1 VNRPPSL
8 LNMLLSRHTRRRE
21 FITLIG
27 SAAAAWPV
35 AAHAQQPAMP
45 VVGFLHPG
53 SSEAFSTHLGFL
65 RQGLKDNGYL
75 EDKNVAIEYRWAE
88 DRPGRLRELAT
99 DLVRQKVD
107 VIAALGGTNSVLA
120 AKASTTTIPI
130 VFLTGGDPVKL
141 RLVNSLNRPEANVTG
156 ITNIFEDL
164 GAKDIGLLHELIPD
178 AKSVGFLVNAD
189 NPNASQQIKD
199 LQEAARSLRLEIQPF
214 RAKNERELQ
223 EAFDNVAKR
232 ALGAMLVGA
241 DPYFGSNVNQI
252 VRFAA
257 DHRIPTVYYR
267 REFTNA
273 GGLMSYGTS
282 TSEAWRQVG
291 VYIARILKGA
301 KPGDLPV
308 LQSTKFELVINLST
322 ARALG
327 LTIPP
332 GLLSIA
338 DEVIE

>member
-1 VNRPPSL
+1 
-8 LNMLLSRHTRRRE
+8 MRRRE
-21 FITLIG
+21 VIVLLG
-27 SAAAAWPV
+27 GGAAWPL
-35 AAHAQQPAMP
+35 AACAQQQPTP
-45 VVGFLHPG
+45 VVGFMHLG
-53 SSEAFSTHLGFL
+53 SPEAFSTHLGFL
-65 RQGLKDNGYL
+65 RQGLKENGYL
-75 EDKNVAIEYRWAE
+75 EGKNVAIEYRWAE
-88 DRPGRLRELAT
+88 DQSGHLPELAA
-99 DLVRQKVD
+99 DLVPQKVD

-120 AKASTTTIPI
+120 AKAATTTIPI
-130 VFLTGGDPVKL
+130 VFMTGGDPVKL
-141 RLVNSLNRPEANVTG
+141 RVVNSLNRPEANVTG

-199 LQEAARSLRLEIQPF
+199 LQEAARSLRLELQPF
-214 RAKNERELQ
+214 RAKNERQLQ
-223 EAFDNVAKR
+223 ETFDTVAER

-252 VRFAA
+252 VRLAA

-267 REFTNA
+267 REFADA
-273 GGLMSYGTS
+273 GGLMSYGSS

-308 LQSTKFELVINLST
+308 MQSTKFELVINLRT
-322 ARALG
+322 AKALG
-327 LTIPP
+327 LEVPP
-332 GLLSIA
+332 QLLARA